1 MMDST
6 GDAPGDGKG
15 APETLDATRRVLRI
29 AVTTVLGALL
39 TGWLAQV
46 LPAWP
51 IGPATPLPYLL
62 VLPFL
67 MVPPAWTLLGGY
79 ALWRLLRRPPRPGG
93 WRLAAAMAAPAV
105 LLAVAVLPG
114 YGRALLRLVAP
125 GG

>member
-1 MMDST
+1 MDPDENDAGHAT
-6 GDAPGDGKG
+6 AAEAPGQ
-15 APETLDATRRVLRI
+15 ARIVLRI

-51 IGPATPLPYLL
+51 VGPATPVPYLL

-67 MVPPAWTLLGGY
+67 LVPPAWTLLGAL
-79 ALWRLLRRPPRPGG
+79 ALWRLLRQSPRPEG
-93 WRLAAAMAAPAV
+93 WRLAAGMACPAL

-114 YGRALLRLVAP
+114 YARALLRLA
-125 GG
+125 GSSG

>member
-1 MMDST
+1 MDPDENDA
-6 GDAPGDGKG
+6 GHAAAAEAPGQ
-15 APETLDATRRVLRI
+15 ARIVLRI

-51 IGPATPLPYLL
+51 VGPGTPVPYLL

-67 MVPPAWTLLGGY
+67 LVPPAWTLLGGL
-79 ALWRLLRRPPRPGG
+79 ALWRLLRQSPRPKG
-93 WRLAAAMAAPAV
+93 WRLAAGMAGPAL

-114 YGRALLRLVAP
+114 YARALLRLA
-125 GG
+125 GSSG

>member
-1 MMDST
+1 MDPT
-6 GDAPGDGKG
+6 GNDVAEDTTRK
-15 APETLDATRRVLRI
+15 ALDRTRRLLRI

-51 IGPATPLPYLL
+51 VGPATPVPYLL

-67 MVPPAWTLLGGY
+67 LVPPAWTLLGGL
-79 ALWRLLRRPPRPGG
+79 ALWRLLRQPPPPQG
-93 WRLAAAMAAPAV
+93 WRLAAGMAALAL

-114 YGRALLRLVAP
+114 YARALLRLAGS

>member
-1 MMDST
+1 MDPT
-6 GDAPGDGKG
+6 GDDVAEDTTRK
-15 APETLDATRRVLRI
+15 ALDRTRRLLRI

-51 IGPATPLPYLL
+51 VGPATPVPYLL

-67 MVPPAWTLLGGY
+67 LVPPAWTLLGGL
-79 ALWRLLRRPPRPGG
+79 ALWHLLRQAPRPQG
-93 WRLAAAMAAPAV
+93 WRLAAGMAALAL

-114 YGRALLRLVAP
+114 YARALLRLAGS